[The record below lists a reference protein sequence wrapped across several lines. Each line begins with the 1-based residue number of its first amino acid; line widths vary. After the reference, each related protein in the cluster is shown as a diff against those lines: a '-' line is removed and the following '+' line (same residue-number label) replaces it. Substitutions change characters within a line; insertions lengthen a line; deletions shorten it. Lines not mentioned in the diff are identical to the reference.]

1 MKEIEVKIL
10 EIDRKKVEK
19 RLRSLGARK
28 TLDGRIKALYFD
40 CPDRSLRKAKDALR
54 LRKVDSRTVLTFKKF
69 VKDGFAKVRE
79 ELETEVSD
87 FDKARSI
94 LQNLG
99 FSVWLEMEKH
109 RTTYEL
115 NGAHFE
121 FDKYKGKYGF
131 IPEFLEIEAKSPSQI
146 HKYAKLLG
154 FKKSDCKPWTS
165 WELIKHYER

>member
-1 MKEIEVKIL
+1 MKEIEVKVL
-10 EIDRKKVEK
+10 EIGRAKVEK
-19 RLRSLGARK
+19 RLKSLGAKK
-28 TLDGRIKALYFD
+28 TFDGEIKALYFD
-40 CPDRSLRKAKDALR
+40 CPDRSLRKAKDVLR
-54 LRKVDSRTVLTFKKF
+54 LRKVGSKAVLTYKKF

-87 FDKARSI
+87 FDTARSI
-94 LQNLG
+94 LRNLG
-99 FSVWLEMEKH
+99 FSTWLEMRKH

-115 NGAHFE
+115 DGAHFE
-121 FDKYKGKYGF
+121 FDKYKGEYSF

-165 WELIKHYER
+165 WDLIKYYKR